1 MRFRTNRTSPRRR
14 AGFTLIELLVVI
26 AIIAILIGL
35 LLPAVQKV
43 REAAARLK
51 CQNNLK
57 QIGLALHN
65 FHSSHD
71 RFPAGLNIIGPGA
84 LSSVPGSGVIW
95 RTEYL
100 CNFPLGGM
108 AANGYP
114 NEGPYFSWAFHI
126 APFIEQEHTYRLFDK
141 NAWPWWQYRPG
152 MPVASENTV
161 NGITVKLMQCPSDT
175 RSALVAR
182 QPQHAALTSYL
193 GVHGRNQFKET
204 YGQDGILYVN
214 SGTRANDVTDGLSN
228 TLSVGERPPSS
239 DLYFGWMWAG
249 AGEMP
254 FFGTTDVVLGVREIT
269 RITENV
275 KPVPKVLNQDPFTDA
290 DFFRPGQLDDPQN
303 LHRFHYWSFHTGGGN
318 WLMGDG
324 SVRFITYAAG
334 TANAGNFGGL
344 NNVTV
349 LEALAS
355 RNGGETFTSE

>member
-1 MRFRTNRTSPRRR
+1 MQPRTNRPPSRRR
-14 AGFTLIELLVVI
+14 SGFTLIELLVVI

-65 FHSSHD
+65 FHSSHE
-71 RFPAGLNIIGPGA
+71 RFPAGLNIGPAGG
-84 LSSVPGSGVIW
+84 LPSGGVLFW
-95 RTEYL
+95 TDYL
-100 CNFPLGGM
+100 RNFPPGGM

-114 NEGPYFSWAFHI
+114 NEGPYFSWTFHI
-126 APFIEQEHTYRLFDK
+126 APFIEQENTYRLFDK

-152 MPVASENTV
+152 MPVANENTV
-161 NGITVKLMQCPSDT
+161 NGITVKLMQCPSDS
-175 RSALVAR
+175 RSALIAQ
-182 QPQHAALTSYL
+182 QPAYVALTSYL

-214 SGTRANDVTDGLSN
+214 SGTKATDVTDGLSN

-249 AGEMP
+249 SGEMP

-269 RITENV
+269 RPVENV
-275 KPVPKVLNQDPFTDA
+275 RPVPKVLNQDPYTDA
-290 DFFRPGQLDDPQN
+290 DFFRPGKLDDPQN
-303 LHRFHYWSFHTGGGN
+303 IHRFHYWSLHSGGGS